1 MLFRSTTALAL
12 ALLALAPA
20 TPAWASPGP
29 AKTQS
34 AERPLR
40 VLLVVSSHGR
50 GTGEVQPGF
59 EMDELAQ
66 AWLVLR
72 RNGLTVDIAS
82 PAGGAVIADAF
93 DPKKAYNTDFAADTE
108 AQRKTADTL
117 RLDPA
122 MAGQYDAVMV
132 IGGKGAM
139 FDLPFSQVL
148 QTLLAETERNG
159 GVVSAVCHGPAVFA
173 RIRTE
178 DGQPWASG
186 RQLTGFADEEEALF
200 GKRWVPHFPFLL
212 ESELRRL
219 EAQFSEA
226 PIMLPHVVADGRVV
240 TGQNPF
246 SVGLAADAVVRAL
259 GQEPAPRQPWADER
273 SLSLVAQAIAGDA
286 APLEAALARKDESLD
301 VPLIAIWGYYRSIE
315 AGEDRAMLEP
325 AVRIMELALPH
336 FPEPQLETAIREAR
350 SRLGGG

>member
-1 MLFRSTTALAL
+1 MIFRPSSALAL

-20 TPAWASPGP
+20 TPAQAAPDP
-29 AKTQS
+29 AVSQPV
-34 AERPLR
+34 EQPHR

-50 GTGEVQPGF
+50 GGGDIQPGF

-66 AWLVLR
+66 AWLVFR
-72 RNGLTVDIAS
+72 RNGLEVDIAS
-82 PAGGAVIADAF
+82 PAGGAVVADEF
-93 DPKKAYNTDFAADTE
+93 DPKKAYNADFAADPE
-108 AQRKTADTL
+108 AQRKVADTL

-122 MAGQYDAVMV
+122 MAGQYQAVMV

-178 DGQPWASG
+178 DGASWASG

-200 GKRWVPHFPFLL
+200 GKKWVPHFPFLL

-219 EAQFSEA
+219 NAQFSEA
-226 PIMLPHVVADGRVV
+226 PMMLPHVVSDGRVV

-246 SVGLAADAVVRAL
+246 SIGLAADAVIRAL
-259 GQEPAPRQPWADER
+259 GLDPAPRQPWADER
-273 SLSLVAQAIAGDA
+273 SLSLVAQAIAGDP
-286 APLEAALARKDESLD
+286 APLEAALARKDGTLD

-315 AGEDRAMLEP
+315 AGNDRALLEP

-336 FPEPQLETAIREAR
+336 FPEPQLETAIRDAR
-350 SRLGGG
+350 SRLAGG